1 MSTAFAALQ
10 DLHNEFIRK
19 AKNGSVFVAASSAAT
34 INESTLFTSPAGEIA
49 TLPAGYADLG
59 YLADA
64 GAACARSISETSVT
78 SWQSVS
84 PTRSDRTAD
93 TTTLTVPCQ
102 ETKLTTIGLYV
113 GVDTAAVTAATNGV
127 VRIDTPSVPVDLYHR
142 VLVVS
147 EDTSHSA
154 GSVYICRYLPN
165 AKVTDIAQQSHD
177 KGDEIQW
184 GVTFTGF
191 VDSAVGTAESYIF
204 GGPGWKALLADMGFS
219 DSSSSSSSSS

>member
-19 AKNGSVFVAASSAAT
+19 AKNGSVFIAPSTAT
-34 INESTLFTSPAGEIA
+34 TIAEGTLFTSPAGEIA
-49 TLPAGYADLG
+49 TLPAGFTDLG

-64 GAACARSISETSVT
+64 GAAFSRSISETAVT

-93 TTTLTVPCQ
+93 TTTLTVACQ
-102 ETKLTTIGLYV
+102 ETKLATIGLYT
-113 GVDTAAVTAATNGV
+113 GVDLSAVEASVAGV
-127 VRIDTPSVPVDLYHR
+127 VRVDTPSVPVDIYHR

-147 EDTSHSA
+147 EDTSNAA
-154 GSVYICRYLPN
+154 GSIYICRYLPN

-204 GGPGWKALLADMGFS
+204 GGPGWKSLVTDMGFTEAS
-219 DSSSSSSSSS
+219 V